1 MRLARL
7 AVLLAL
13 TAACGTKRTAAPEE
27 RSQTIEGLELR
38 QSAAGRPAWTLKARL
53 ASLREEQKKAVLT
66 EPTMSFLRG
75 GKVVSRVTALEG
87 EGATDTRD
95 VRLSRSVTLDSLD
108 DHSRLSTE
116 VLVFDS
122 KRQRFTTDREVLVK
136 RPEGV
141 LRGQGLEATPD
152 LSEIRVFN
160 QRTDIKERPR

>member
-13 TAACGTKRTAAPEE
+13 TAACGTKRAAPAEE
-27 RSQTIEGLELR
+27 RSQSIEGLELR
-38 QSAAGRPAWTLKARL
+38 QSDAGRPAWSLKARL
-53 ASLREEQKKAVLT
+53 AVLREEQKKAVLT
-66 EPTMSFLRG
+66 EPVMSFLRG

-87 EGATDTRD
+87 EVATDSRD

-108 DHSRLSTE
+108 DHSRLTTE
-116 VLVFDS
+116 ELVFDS